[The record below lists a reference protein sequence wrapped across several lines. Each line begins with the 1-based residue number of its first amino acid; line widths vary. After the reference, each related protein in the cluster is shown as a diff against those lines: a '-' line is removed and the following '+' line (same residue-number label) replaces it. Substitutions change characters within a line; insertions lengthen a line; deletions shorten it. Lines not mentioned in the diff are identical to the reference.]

1 MPRQKKVSD
10 SKNKKKKRKE
20 LLEHFMFTE
29 VTEQMD
35 GVWAHLWLKEGVKRP
50 RDAIF
55 RKEFWF
61 GTA

>member
-1 MPRQKKVSD
+1 
-10 SKNKKKKRKE
+10 
-20 LLEHFMFTE
+20 MFTE